1 MPSSIPI
8 VCPYCGVGCNL
19 ELSLDENGRPV
30 KCGAAGRNP
39 ELNAK
44 YACVKGF
51 SVHELLIHPERLTQ
65 PYIRKADK
73 LELVSWENAIAAAS
87 RALMVTIN
95 KYGPQSV
102 GMLCSGKILN
112 EEAYLCQKFQRAVIG
127 NNHIDNCARLCHGP
141 SEAALRQQLGYGAV
155 STFLEDYDA
164 TDTVFLVGAHT
175 TFTHPV
181 IWMSVKKRAKKGGL
195 NLILADPRETDLV
208 KNAAVHLKVKPGT
221 DIFWIRALAKIIL
234 DKGWHDR
241 QFCERQTIGFKAL
254 CEALAGFDVDFACR
268 RAGVTR
274 QELEQVAGLVH
285 NKKTI
290 FIWGMGLTQHAH
302 GTDNVTE
309 LVNLALLT
317 GNVGKPGCGL
327 SPLRGQNNV
336 QGAGDMGALPNLLAG
351 HMEVDDEAARVHVGA
366 IWQAKI
372 PVSRGLAAPEMIHDI
387 ASRKIRALYVI
398 GENPAVS
405 EPQSNFVTWMLQQLD
420 LLIVQD
426 IFPNVTSKYA
436 HIVLPAATVGEKDG
450 TFTNAARRVQYT
462 AGGLKP
468 PGEAKPDWQILQAM
482 ANAMGADWQYSS
494 SEDIWEEIRAAAP
507 VFSGISHTRLKKSH
521 GIFWPCYDESHPG
534 TPRLYEDGFGFRD
547 RRARFLPVELPETLM
562 EPTEEYPYI
571 LITGRLLEH
580 FNTGEMS
587 RRTQKLSRLKPASYL
602 DMNPEDAQAAGLAD
616 GDSVRMTSPHG
627 TVRLPLKLE
636 PRMQQGYLFAPIH
649 YIDPN
654 FNCLMSAVPIDPKA
668 RMPALKVVPVKLA
681 PATEN

>member
-1 MPSSIPI
+1 MQSSIPI
-8 VCPYCGVGCNL
+8 VCPFCGVGCNL
-19 ELSLDENGRPV
+19 ELTLDDNGRPV
-30 KCGAAGRNP
+30 KSSAAGRNP
-39 ELNAK
+39 ALNGK

-51 SVHELLIHPERLTQ
+51 SVHELLNHPERLTQ
-65 PYIRKADK
+65 PYIRRADK

-87 RALMVTIN
+87 RALMVTIK

-112 EEAYLCQKFQRAVIG
+112 EEAYLSQKFQRAIIG
-127 NNHIDNCARLCHGP
+127 NNHVDNCARLCHGP

-164 TDTVFLVGAHT
+164 TETVFVVGAHT

-181 IWMSVKKRAKKGGL
+181 IWMSIKRRAKKGGL

-208 KNAAVHLKVKPGT
+208 RNAAVHLKVKPGK
-221 DIFWIRALAKIIL
+221 DIFWLKALVKIII

-241 QFCERQTIGFKAL
+241 TFCERRTIGFAAL
-254 CEALAGFDVDFACR
+254 CRTIEDFNIDAACKR
-268 RAGVTR
+268 SGVTCE
-274 QELEQVAGLVH
+274 ELEKAAELIH

-302 GTDNVTE
+302 GTDNVTAI
-309 LVNLALLT
+309 VNLALLT
-317 GNVGKPGCGL
+317 GNIGKPGCGL

-336 QGAGDMGALPNLLAG
+336 QGVGDMGALPNLLAG
-351 HMEVDDEAARVHVGA
+351 HMEIDDPAARIHVGA
-366 IWQAKI
+366 IWGANV
-372 PVSRGLAAPEMIHDI
+372 PSERGLAAPEMIHDI

-405 EPQSNFVTWMLQQLD
+405 EPQSNFVAWMLQKLD

-426 IFPNVTSKYA
+426 IFPNETCKYA
-436 HIVLPAATVGEKDG
+436 HIVLPAAMVGEKDG

-468 PGEAKPDWQILQAM
+468 PGEARADWQILQEM
-482 ANAMGADWQYSS
+482 ANAMGANWQYTST
-494 SEDIWEEIRAAAP
+494 SEIWEEIRYAAP
-507 VFSGISHTRLKKSH
+507 VFSGISHDRLKKSN
-521 GIFWPCYDESHPG
+521 GIFWPCYDETHPG

-547 RRARFLPVELPETLM
+547 RRARFLPVDLPETLM
-562 EPTEEYPYI
+562 EPTEAYPYI

-587 RRTQKLSRLKPASYL
+587 RRASKLARLKPSSYL
-602 DMNPEDAQAAGLAD
+602 DMNPLDAEEAGLAED
-616 GDSVRMTSPHG
+616 DIVRLTSPHG
-627 TVRLPLKLE
+627 TVLLPLKLE
-636 PRMQQGYLFAPIH
+636 TSMQRGYLFAPIH
-649 YIDPN
+649 YSEPN
-654 FNCLMSAVPIDPKA
+654 FNSLMSAVPIDTKA
-668 RMPALKVVPVKLA
+668 RMPALKVVPVKVELS
-681 PATEN
+681 